1 MNRHTHLDTN
11 VLRKS
16 FVLTVYELLLKSYY
30 RNTTRQKQ
38 NKTKPTVSQTRIT
51 NLYGMKGRSPRDRD
65 GMRTAKTRTF
75 KNHKKKQIK
84 TNFTLTYSLA
94 SWPKFVNCFNLF
106 NELNVCARGRLV
118 CAQQQQKTRYHETKL
133 MRIENHVYTLS
144 KEKKSY
150 QNHTNNIDDHSNNNN
165 NNKIEK
171 NLGNIVTAHCQ
182 VHKFALHVMIG
193 SYESIYCFRFFFGF
207 SKGGR

>member
-51 NLYGMKGRSPRDRD
+51 NLYGMKGRSPSDRD
-65 GMRTAKTRTF
+65 GMRTPKTRTF

-118 CAQQQQKTRYHETKL
+118 CAQQQQKTRYHE
-133 MRIENHVYTLS
+133 
-144 KEKKSY
+144 KKSK
-150 QNHTNNIDDHSNNNN
+150 
-165 NNKIEK
+165 NKTHANRKPCIY
-171 NLGNIVTAHCQ
+171 IVQ
-182 VHKFALHVMIG
+182 GKKIISK
-193 SYESIYCFRFFFGF
+193 SYEQYR
-207 SKGGR
+207 RPQQQQQQQN